1 MRAFL
6 ARIVEKLPLK
16 SLDRYMMRQFAVSYG
31 ICTSSML
38 TFIIVIEAFSR
49 LDKFLKESESAFW
62 VIATYFAATLPIY
75 YCQFLAPVFTLMAVM
90 FTLTMLNKGS
100 ELVPMKAAG
109 MSMHRILTPFFL
121 MAALS
126 ALSMIIVQ
134 EAIVPN
140 FKESIRTAL
149 SYGKKGSI
157 KNASFPDNAGH
168 YITVREYFPN
178 KQQGFLAEIRVMHDN
193 GTVKEFWQ
201 ANEIIWRLSDDG
213 LPGWVLRDGQI
224 QRWDDQARPVRNPD
238 AVGDEVFLAK
248 FSEVYLPTDMRPI
261 DLEFRDRQLPYL
273 SYTELRN
280 QYKRRP
286 HWNLLLVKLHLRF
299 AFPLS
304 NFILLLIGIPF
315 VMRNER
321 RSVLVSI
328 IFVIL
333 LSLFYM
339 VTTTSCAELGNRG
352 SLPPILAAWLPV
364 LIFGALGVTLCSDI
378 DSGNA

>member
-6 ARIVEKLPLK
+6 ARSVEKLPLK
-16 SLDRYMMRQFAVSYG
+16 TLDRYIMKQFAISYV

-38 TFIIVIEAFSR
+38 TFIMVIEGFSR
-49 LDKFLKESESAFW
+49 LDKFVKESESVFW

-75 YCQFLAPVFTLMAVM
+75 YCQFLAPVFTLMAAM
-90 FTLTMLNKGS
+90 FTLTMLNKGN
-100 ELVPMKAAG
+100 ELVPMKGAG
-109 MSMHRILTPFFL
+109 MSIHRILTPLFL

-126 ALSMIIVQ
+126 ALSMIVVQ
-134 EAIVPN
+134 EGIVPN

-157 KNASFPDNAGH
+157 KNAFFPDNAGH

-178 KQQGFLAEIRVMHDN
+178 KQQGFLVEIRVMHDN

-201 ANEIIWRLSDDG
+201 ANEIIYRSSGDG
-213 LPGWVLRDGQI
+213 PPVWILRDGQI
-224 QRWDDQARPVRNPD
+224 QRWDDQARPIQNPG
-238 AVGDEVFLAK
+238 AEGEEVFLAR
-248 FSEVYLPTDMRPI
+248 FSEEYLPTDMRPI

-273 SYTELRN
+273 SYKELRN

-286 HWNLLLVKLHLRF
+286 HWNLLLVNLHLRF

-304 NFILLLIGIPF
+304 NFILLLIGVPF
-315 VMRNER
+315 VLRGER

-339 VTTTSCAELGNRG
+339 VITTSCAELGNRG

-364 LIFGALGVTLCSDI
+364 LIFGALGITLYSDV